1 MDKFIIR
8 ATKTTPSVN
17 FDPEIGVLTISGE
30 SYPENSADFYAPV
43 FSWLNK
49 YVEAK
54 SSFVFHFKMVYFNTS
69 SSKAIL
75 DIIDLLENYYQKNG
89 PVELIWHYEEDDE
102 DIMESGMEFTE
113 NLKMPSKIVSYTV

>member
-8 ATKTTPSVN
+8 ATKTTPALN
-17 FDPEIGVLTISGE
+17 FDPAIGVLTISGE

-43 FSWLNK
+43 FAWLNK
-49 YVEAK
+49 YIESK
-54 SSFVFHFKMVYFNTS
+54 GSFVFHFKMVYFNTS

-75 DIIDLLENYYQKNG
+75 DIIDLLENYYKNNG
-89 PVELIWHYEEDDE
+89 QVELIWHYEEDDE